1 MNERFYGKYRGVVTD
16 NQDTED
22 LGRIRARVPDVLGD
36 RESGWAYPCAPFGGN
51 GLGFFSVPD
60 QGAFVWI
67 EFEQGDTA
75 RPIWSG
81 CWWGTKDQRPDLL
94 MSAAPDKLLI
104 KTKAGHSILLDDS
117 QGSGGISLETADGQK
132 IVINSQTIE
141 IDNGNGATLKLTNN
155 QVSINDGA
163 LEVT

>member
-1 MNERFYGKYRGVVTD
+1 MNGRFYGKYRGVVTD

-36 RESGWAYPCAPFGGN
+36 RESSWAYPCAPFGGN

-67 EFEQGDTA
+67 EFEQGDA
-75 RPIWSG
+75 DRPIWSG
-81 CWWGTKDQRPDLL
+81 CWWGAKDQRPDLL
-94 MSAAPDKLLI
+94 MSAAPNKLLI

-117 QGSGGISLETADGQK
+117 QGGGGITLETADGQK
-132 IVINSQTIE
+132 IIINSQTIE
-141 IDNGNGATLKLTNN
+141 IDNGNGASLKLTNN